1 MKYDLMKIDDYLF
14 IIGDLYKS
22 DKFPY
27 LVVEK
32 FGTDNNFSIWQ
43 VDNPNDLDDKN
54 QYRILAHRPL
64 NGARYLGGVDVLP
77 SLPQED
83 DVDSICMKD
92 LQDFFGTD
100 IHLTPKGEE
109 YISIFKTVYN
119 KCREKYKFTEEDML
133 QAAKYGYE
141 FRDTTSF
148 PEHNFEDSCINNTK
162 QWLKSRQQPKYP
174 IAFECEVEPKFKHI
188 GSTKEVKGSGSKIKN
203 KYAGNPKTF
212 INFDGRS
219 EWVGKYIYE

>member
-64 NGARYLGGVDVLP
+64 NGARYLDDIDVLP
-77 SLPQED
+77 SLFQED

-119 KCREKYKFTEEDML
+119 KCREKYKYTEEHLRKGIDMAREQRL
-133 QAAKYGYE
+133 VKYTDNDYE
-141 FRDTTSF
+141 F
-148 PEHNFEDSCINNTK
+148 EHKEDEIIQS
-162 QWLKSRQQPKYP
+162 LQQPKYP

-188 GSTKEVKGSGSKIKN
+188 GSTKEVKGSGSRIKN

-219 EWVGKYIYE
+219 EWVGKYINK

>member
-1 MKYDLMKIDDYLF
+1 MKIDDYLF

-22 DKFPY
+22 DNFPY
-27 LVVEK
+27 LVAEK

-64 NGARYLGGVDVLP
+64 NGARYLDDIDVLP

-119 KCREKYKFTEEDML
+119 KCREKYKFTEEDLRKGIKMGI
-133 QAAKYGYE
+133 QKHPYAFDGKETKYKY
-141 FRDTTSF
+141 S
-148 PEHNFEDSCINNTK
+148 EDEIIQS
-162 QWLKSRQQPKYP
+162 LQQPKLPVLP

-188 GSTKEVKGSGSKIKN
+188 GSTKEVKGSGSRIKN

>member
-64 NGARYLGGVDVLP
+64 NGARYLDDIDVLP
-77 SLPQED
+77 LLNQED
-83 DVDSICMKD
+83 DIEKLFNNCWIGKKVDYNTD
-92 LQDFFGTD
+92 NGT
-100 IHLTPKGEE
+100 
-109 YISIFKTVYN
+109 SFKEGYN
-119 KCREKYKFTEEDML
+119 IAREKYNLTLNKLIDMYIEKTGYGMDMWSKEENETMSTVADIIQSL
-133 QAAKYGYE
+133 
-141 FRDTTSF
+141 
-148 PEHNFEDSCINNTK
+148 
-162 QWLKSRQQPKYP
+162 QQPKYP
-174 IAFECEVEPKFKHI
+174 IAFECEVEPKFKNI
-188 GSTKEVKGSGSKIKN
+188 GSTKEVKGSGSRIKN

>member
-27 LVVEK
+27 LVAEK

-64 NGARYLGGVDVLP
+64 NGARYLDNIDVLP
-77 SLPQED
+77 LLNQED
-83 DVDSICMKD
+83 DIED
-92 LQDFFGTD
+92 LFNNSWIGKKVNYNTD
-100 IHLTPKGEE
+100 IGT
-109 YISIFKTVYN
+109 SFKEAYN
-119 KCREKYKFTEEDML
+119 KAREKYNLTLNKLIDMYIEKTGYGMDMWSKEENETMSTIADIIESL
-133 QAAKYGYE
+133 
-141 FRDTTSF
+141 
-148 PEHNFEDSCINNTK
+148 
-162 QWLKSRQQPKYP
+162 QQPKLP
-174 IAFECEVEPKFKHI
+174 IAFECEIEPKFKHI
-188 GSTKEVKGSGSKIKN
+188 GSSKEVKGSGSRIKN